1 MKEDPVTDARLRE
14 FLLGK
19 LDDEDRARIEDLFLT
34 DTPTRERVLALEEE
48 LLDDYLEDSLSQEDK
63 QQFLSI
69 YAQTSE
75 QRRRLGI
82 SRAIKDWAIREAHA
96 PRSNPTTKSVWNRLW
111 TWLRLKPHFL
121 VPIAVTIVIAA
132 VLAVVLLNSWIEQ
145 RKHLAIEQE
154 LAQLNSPAG
163 LRGAAPEMASFDL
176 RAVAIRS
183 DETQNQIKIAE
194 GTRVIELRLPWI
206 QAERYSIYRAE
217 VRRLR
222 DRKSFAIPNLVAESD
237 GRTIRVRLFSQLLT
251 RGNYQLSLT
260 GTSPGGLSSVQ
271 EYSFVVTE

>member
-1 MKEDPVTDARLRE
+1 MKEDPMTDARLRE

-34 DTPTRERVLALEEE
+34 DPSTRERVLALEEE
-48 LLDDYLEDSLSQEDK
+48 LIEDYLEDGLSQEDK
-63 QQFLSI
+63 ERFLAL

-75 QRRRLGI
+75 QQLRIRI
-82 SRAIKDWAIREAHA
+82 SGAIKDWAIREARA
-96 PRSNPTTKSVWNRLW
+96 PRSITTRRPVWNRLW

-121 VPIAVTIVIAA
+121 VPIAVTTVIAV
-132 VLAVVLLNSWIEQ
+132 VLAVALLNSRMGQ

-154 LAQLNSPAG
+154 LAQLNSPAS
-163 LRGAAPEMASFDL
+163 LREAAPGMTSFDL
-176 RAVAIRS
+176 SPVTVRS
-183 DETQNQIKIAE
+183 EETQNQIKIPA

-206 QAERYSIYRAE
+206 QKERYSSYDAE

-222 DRKSFAIPNLVAESD
+222 DDKTFTIRNLVGESD
-237 GRTIRVRLFSQLLT
+237 GGALRLRLLADLLT
-251 RGNYQLSLT
+251 RGNYQINVT
-260 GTSPGGLSSVQ
+260 GTSPGGLSSSQ